1 MTNDHD
7 IMCPSFANCNPCN
20 LRREEINRGKVLE
33 YFQVFEN
40 DLADKHFYL
49 LSVTLKP
56 NRTNYHR
63 FSLDSIKKVGRE
75 LINGMNTLSGIS
87 NRKFWSMYVLGGI
100 RYFSIKQE
108 TENDFPCFCQ
118 SLIFWGDK
126 DNLDVKMNA
135 QIKYRLAKISRD
147 LEFNIKYLGD
157 NHQNELVDAIDVTL
171 SIFHDS
177 FPIKKLGEGFKD
189 AIIKFRDQRPIVFGG
204 KLLHTNIEEV

>member
-1 MTNDHD
+1 MNNHHE
-7 IMCPSFANCNPCN
+7 ILCPSFANCDPCN

-40 DLADKHFYL
+40 DFADKHFYL

-118 SLIFWGDK
+118 SLIFYGKK
-126 DNLDVKMNA
+126 DNLDIKMNT

-147 LEFNIKYLGD
+147 LHFGITYLGRIEENKLD
-157 NHQNELVDAIDVTL
+157 EAIDFGVNVYPD
-171 SIFHDS
+171 SI
-177 FPIKKLGEGFKD
+177 PLKKLGNG
-189 AIIKFRDQRPIVFGG
+189 IIEETSKIRDQRPITFGR
-204 KLLHTNIEEV
+204 KRMPTAALEV